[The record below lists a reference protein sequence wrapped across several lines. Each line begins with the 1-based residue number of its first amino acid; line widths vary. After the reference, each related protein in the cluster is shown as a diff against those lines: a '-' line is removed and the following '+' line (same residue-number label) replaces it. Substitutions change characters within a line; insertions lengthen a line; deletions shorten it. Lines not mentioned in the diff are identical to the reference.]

1 MQLNLYDF
9 GIVNEIRYEFSNTK
23 LLVEKILAHEIRVRD
38 DDKYLTLRTLQHFVP
53 MYIDYNKLK
62 DMPTF
67 YTPQRMQ
74 QIIQHKEGKYL
85 PTNPEIY
92 KKRFE
97 RADITKNIIHE
108 V

>member
-1 MQLNLYDF
+1 MQTNMNNYSS
-9 GIVNEIRYEFSNTK
+9 VNEIKYEFINVKS
-23 LLVEKILAHEIRVRD
+23 LVNEILTYEIRARN

-67 YTPQRMQ
+67 YTPQRLR
-74 QIIQHKEGKYL
+74 QIIQHKEGKWL
-85 PTNPEIY
+85 PTDYDIY

-97 RADITKNIIHE
+97 RANIIKNIINE
-108 V
+108 I